1 MLRTLRPQTYEA
13 QMPRL
18 VSDFYDYNAE
28 EDEFAASLLAAH
40 FCGLVHRARKNK
52 LAQLTKE
59 SQNAAS
65 TAQDPAVTAWLTKLI
80 PSMKT
85 QVPVYLPRNFVARV
99 VRDVMR
105 MSEGEIYGIRGC
117 TLFLDVLSGNKSV
130 CLGKIVCDPNTPT
143 TCTIHILMTRVDPPT
158 DNVGFNLF
166 GIKLLNTQKDAVY
179 ISPGYTVEKK
189 RPKSLMR

>member
-18 VSDFYDYNAE
+18 VSDFYDYDAE

-52 LAQLTKE
+52 LVQLSKDLQTE
-59 SQNAAS
+59 ATNN
-65 TAQDPAVTAWLTKLI
+65 QDPAASAWLTKLI
-80 PSMKT
+80 PSLKP
-85 QVPVYLPRNFVARV
+85 QVPVYFPRNFVARV

-105 MSEGEIYGIRGC
+105 MSEGEVYGIRGC

-130 CLGKIVCDPNTPT
+130 CLGKIVCDPHTPT
-143 TCTIHILMTRVDPPT
+143 TCTIHIGMARVDPPT
-158 DNVGFNLF
+158 DSVGISLF
-166 GIKLLNTQKDAVY
+166 DSILNNQKDAIY
-179 ISPGYTVEKK
+179 ISPGYTLEKR
-189 RPKSLMR
+189 RPKNMGR